1 MEPRAYLNF
10 LFERLPAAQTP
21 DAIDALLPQALKPED
36 IKPSAQAGSS
46 PDAYAT
52 AVGAAV
58 DNLDRWLR
66 RWAIGSLALVSLAV
80 LTWGVLLL
88 ER

>member
-36 IKPSAQAGSS
+36 IKPEDIK
-46 PDAYAT
+46 P
-52 AVGAAV
+52 
-58 DNLDRWLR
+58 
-66 RWAIGSLALVSLAV
+66 
-80 LTWGVLLL
+80 
-88 ER
+88 